1 MGYCKAEDIL
11 PISLL
16 TTIQE
21 YVDGEYVYIPRKLC
35 NKKAWGDVT
44 QSKETTRK
52 RNEEIYQ
59 NYLNG
64 VSVKQLTEI
73 YCLSDKAVY
82 KVIATIK
89 KTL

>member
-11 PISLL
+11 PTSLL
-16 TTIQE
+16 TIIQE
-21 YVDGEYVYIPRKLC
+21 YVDGEYIYIPRKSC

-44 QSKETTRK
+44 RSKEATRK

-64 VSVKQLTEI
+64 VSVKQLTEK

-82 KVIATIK
+82 KVIAMLK
-89 KTL
+89 KTP

>member
-1 MGYCKAEDIL
+1 MGYCKAEDIF

-21 YVDGEYVYIPRKLC
+21 YVDGECIYIPRKLC

-44 QSKETTRK
+44 RSKEATRR

-64 VSVKQLTEI
+64 VNVNQLTEK

-82 KVIATIK
+82 KVITMMK

>member
-11 PISLL
+11 PTSLL

-21 YVDGEYVYIPRKLC
+21 YIDGEYIYIPRKLC

-44 QSKETTRK
+44 QSKEATRK

-64 VSVKQLTEI
+64 VSVMQLTEK

-82 KVIATIK
+82 KVIAMMK